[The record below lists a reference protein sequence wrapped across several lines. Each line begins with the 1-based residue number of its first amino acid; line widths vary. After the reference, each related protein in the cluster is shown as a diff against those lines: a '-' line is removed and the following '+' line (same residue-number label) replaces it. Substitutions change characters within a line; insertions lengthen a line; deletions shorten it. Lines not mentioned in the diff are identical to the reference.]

1 MRTEMPPAS
10 ELPKGGTRQLRRWH
24 KARILDLLR
33 KEPGLS
39 RSDLARHLELSPSAV
54 TEVVAELL
62 EEGLLLERPLPPQGQ
77 GRPSIALE
85 VEGNRNLVLAWEI
98 DVDRMAVALM
108 SLSGEVWDRVLLPPA
123 PEGPEVALSRLAEAT
138 RPLLPGK
145 RILAAAVTVPGLL
158 EPGDGHLTL
167 APNLGWRDLPLGE
180 GVRAALARL
189 GLGNLPLVV
198 ENEANAAAYGLYV
211 LGRWE
216 VDHCLYLNLGV
227 GVGGGVVVDRR
238 VYHGARFHAGEVGH
252 IPLDPDGP
260 ACGCGKRG
268 CAEVYLSYRR
278 WQEGASEALLKEMA
292 ERLAQLCAIV
302 LSALDPGLVV
312 LGGPLA
318 EAAGER
324 LLGEVRRRLP
334 RYALRVHTPEQV
346 VLSPFK
352 REAALLGAGALAA
365 ARFIEELVFTEAV

>member
-1 MRTEMPPAS
+1 M
-10 ELPKGGTRQLRRWH
+10 
-24 KARILDLLR
+24 R

-108 SLSGEVWDRVLLPPA
+108 SLSGEVRDRVFLPPA

-145 RILAAAVTVPGLL
+145 RILAVAVTVPGLL

-167 APNLGWRDLPLGE
+167 APNLGWQDLPLGE
-180 GVRAALARL
+180 GVRTALARL

-302 LSALDPGLVV
+302 LSTLDPGLVV

-365 ARFIEELVFTEAV
+365 ARFIEELAFAEVV

>member
-1 MRTEMPPAS
+1 MRTEKPPAS
-10 ELPKGGTRQLRRWH
+10 DLPKGGTRQLRRWH

-85 VEGNRNLVLAWEI
+85 VEGNRTLVLAWEI

-108 SLSGEVWDRVLLPPA
+108 SLSGEVRDRVLLPPA

-167 APNLGWRDLPLGE
+167 APNLGWQDLPLGE

-216 VDHCLYLNLGV
+216 VDHCLCLNLGV
-227 GVGGGVVVDRR
+227 GVGGGVVVDRK

-260 ACGCGKRG
+260 PCGCGKRG
-268 CAEVYLSYRR
+268 CAEVFLSYRR
-278 WQEGASEALLKEMA
+278 WQEGASEELLKEMA
-292 ERLAQLCAIV
+292 ERLAHLCAIT
-302 LSALDPGLVV
+302 LSTLDPGLVV

-318 EAAGER
+318 EATGEK
-324 LLGEVRRRLP
+324 LLEEVRKRLP
-334 RYALRVHTPEQV
+334 RYALKVHEPDQV
-346 VLSPFK
+346 VLSPFG
-352 REAALLGAGALAA
+352 RDAALLGAGALAA
-365 ARFIEELVFTEAV
+365 SRFVDSLAFEEVM